1 MQILFINILKHVC
14 QGTRSKET
22 TDGLLKKMG
31 GRKPT
36 KPGYEYMTSDTWGRA
51 ARLVNERNLRREHRL
66 FQIHRLRNEGLQ
78 NKPDLDYWYYSL
90 VSMVPF

>member
-1 MQILFINILKHVC
+1 MQILFLNILKHVC

-36 KPGYEYMTSDTWGRA
+36 KPGYEYMTSTLGFID
-51 ARLVNERNLRREHRL
+51 
-66 FQIHRLRNEGLQ
+66 
-78 NKPDLDYWYYSL
+78 S
-90 VSMVPF
+90 

>member
-36 KPGYEYMTSDTWGRA
+36 KPGYEYMTSTLGG
-51 ARLVNERNLRREHRL
+51 ERHA
-66 FQIHRLRNEGLQ
+66 
-78 NKPDLDYWYYSL
+78 W
-90 VSMVPF
+90 